1 MLFHPP
7 LSKFRSQKNTPLGR
21 SFCSILSSRQF
32 ALMREIERASA
43 AYRWRF
49 RQQRKGARARSL
61 VVRQRKELTKQL
73 DAPPSHLAKSAT
85 RLCDGCRTT
94 IRRIKPYQWIT
105 LEHQCL
111 SRICEIVRYCIVA
124 AGEEERGTGH
134 REPLLASI
142 EVSARYCNCNSSAAN
157 ENVTKKNVALRSSLF
172 TSIYGS

>member
-1 MLFHPP
+1 MDV
-7 LSKFRSQKNTPLGR
+7 GR
-21 SFCSILSSRQF
+21 
-32 ALMREIERASA
+32 
-43 AYRWRF
+43 
-49 RQQRKGARARSL
+49 
-61 VVRQRKELTKQL
+61 
-73 DAPPSHLAKSAT
+73 
-85 RLCDGCRTT
+85 RTT
-94 IRRIKPYQWIT
+94 IRRIKPSQWIT
-105 LEHQCL
+105 LEQQCL

>member
-7 LSKFRSQKNTPLGR
+7 LSKFRSQKDTPLGR

-32 ALMREIERASA
+32 ALMREIERARHIGGDSA
-43 AYRWRF
+43 N
-49 RQQRKGARARSL
+49 KGRGRSRSL

-73 DAPPSHLAKSAT
+73 DAPPSHT
-85 RLCDGCRTT
+85 WQNRQRGYLCDGCRTT
-94 IRRIKPYQWIT
+94 IRRIKPSQWIT
-105 LEHQCL
+105 PEHQCL